1 MPSQLRPRSLR
12 PFYSRLIRAA
22 STLTLDLDR
31 YASGTTFATPG
42 GSIEGSLQL
51 AAILDA
57 DGAHGESAA
66 ADGAAVGSS
75 RQVKGAKKGADGAG
89 AGRSQKVVPF
99 DAIVGK
105 FACLCDGGSA

>member
-1 MPSQLRPRSLR
+1 MRSKDKKTTPRKNNNGSCR
-12 PFYSRLIRAA
+12 KNNAKA
-22 STLTLDLDR
+22 SAD
-31 YASGTTFATPG
+31 A
-42 GSIEGSLQL
+42 SIE
-51 AAILDA
+51 AVKA
-57 DGAHGESAA
+57 AA

-75 RQVKGAKKGADGAG
+75 RQGKGAKKGADGAG